1 MDDKKKRKVT
11 FHEITEEHKKQKN
24 TTNDTRLHSG
34 KYTLDSDEDDD
45 DEQGNVKQMN
55 QNDLDEI
62 GQESATIGFDNDVKI
77 TPFNIDEELEEGHYD
92 ETGCF
97 QWKKKDKEE
106 VHDAWL
112 DEIDW
117 TNVKNYKLKNP
128 DATGEDFDDQKQ
140 SHLSNDDDDDNDND
154 DTDKNQFNEINT
166 LQSMLTIM
174 EPGETVARTIKR
186 LGTVISN
193 NKPKQQWKQRKP
205 LPGEIQTVKT
215 VEQTPEE
222 LKKNKLLLE
231 EMSGLADQF
240 VSNGELDIYQET
252 YERLKTKLDRLQ
264 SSNSSKTTT
273 DSAFNMY
280 GDSDVSSSVNKSTS
294 SKNINTSSSEVL
306 WEYTTDGNST
316 ENLQGPFTTEQMVRL
331 INTEGKLDKN
341 KVLCRRIG
349 TEQFYSIKRIDFDLY
364 LD

>member
-11 FHEITEEHKKQKN
+11 FRDIPEEHKKQKN

-45 DEQGNVKQMN
+45 DDEQGNVKQMN

-62 GQESATIGFDNDVKI
+62 GQEGATIGFDDDVKI

-97 QWKKKDKEE
+97 QWKKKDKDE

-128 DATGEDFDDQKQ
+128 DATGEDLDDQKQ
-140 SHLSNDDDDDNDND
+140 SNLSNNDDDDDD
-154 DTDKNQFNEINT
+154 DETDKNQFNEINT
-166 LQSMLTIM
+166 IQSMLTIM
-174 EPGETVARTIKR
+174 EPGETVVRTIKR
-186 LGTVISN
+186 LGTILSN

-205 LPGEIQTVKT
+205 LPGEIPIAKNI
-215 VEQTPEE
+215 EQTSEE

-231 EMSGLADQF
+231 EMSGLANQF

-252 YERLKTKLDRLQ
+252 YERLKAKLDRLQ
-264 SSNSSKTTT
+264 SSSNSTTT
-273 DSAFNMY
+273 TNSTFDMY
-280 GDSDVSSSVNKSTS
+280 ADSDISSSVNKPTS
-294 SKNINTSSSEVL
+294 STDTDRSSKVL
-306 WEYTTDGNST
+306 WEYKTDVDSI
-316 ENLQGPFTTEQMVRL
+316 ENLQGPFTTEQMIRL
-331 INTEGKLDKN
+331 TNMEGKLDKN